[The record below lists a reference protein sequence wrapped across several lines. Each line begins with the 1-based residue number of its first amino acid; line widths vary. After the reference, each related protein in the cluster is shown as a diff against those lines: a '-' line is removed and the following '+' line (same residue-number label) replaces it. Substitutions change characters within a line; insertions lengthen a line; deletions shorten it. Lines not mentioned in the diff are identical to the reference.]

1 MSSVSGEVG
10 HVALLLQIPDL
21 DLGVASPGTE
31 DQTIRMEL
39 ETSINLTLNIFTI
52 LLAWLEPQNAKVNCR
67 LKMLKYIHL
76 PSKRITFLAQD
87 SFNHRA

>member
-31 DQTIRMEL
+31 DQTIGMEL
-39 ETSINLTLNIFTI
+39 ETSINLTLNIFT
-52 LLAWLEPQNAKVNCR
+52 
-67 LKMLKYIHL
+67 
-76 PSKRITFLAQD
+76 TFQY
-87 SFNHRA
+87 FNSMGLFLDRS

>member
-1 MSSVSGEVG
+1 MSSVSGEVS

-39 ETSINLTLNIFTI
+39 ETVYF
-52 LLAWLEPQNAKVNCR
+52 E
-67 LKMLKYIHL
+67 YI
-76 PSKRITFLAQD
+76 
-87 SFNHRA
+87 